1 MREQNDPR
9 RLIPNRTFEGALVL
23 KKGDKQIHL
32 SNHMN
37 YHSNEGDLFVSVP
50 QDKFLMVIDVLAPGY
65 VPFKNL
71 DLSNNIHNYLKVFD
85 QILAYDF
92 DVFIGG
98 HLTGIGTMEDVLLSK
113 AYVSDLYETVKRVH
127 DSTNM
132 LEVMAKAAS
141 KIGWDNKY
149 LLFDTF
155 LNKIIDESY
164 LEIESRWIT
173 KLAGVDVFTK
183 SHVSTMLNY
192 VRWDD

>member
-1 MREQNDPR
+1 
-9 RLIPNRTFEGALVL
+9 
-23 KKGDKQIHL
+23 
-32 SNHMN
+32 
-37 YHSNEGDLFVSVP
+37 
-50 QDKFLMVIDVLAPGY
+50 
-65 VPFKNL
+65 
-71 DLSNNIHNYLKVFD
+71 
-85 QILAYDF
+85 
-92 DVFIGG
+92 
-98 HLTGIGTMEDVLLSK
+98 MEDVLLSK

>member
-1 MREQNDPR
+1 LREQNDPR

-98 HLTGIGTMEDVLLSK
+98 HLTGIVLWK
-113 AYVSDLYETVKRVH
+113 
-127 DSTNM
+127 M
-132 LEVMAKAAS
+132 
-141 KIGWDNKY
+141 
-149 LLFDTF
+149 FC
-155 LNKIIDESY
+155 
-164 LEIESRWIT
+164 
-173 KLAGVDVFTK
+173 
-183 SHVSTMLNY
+183 
-192 VRWDD
+192 